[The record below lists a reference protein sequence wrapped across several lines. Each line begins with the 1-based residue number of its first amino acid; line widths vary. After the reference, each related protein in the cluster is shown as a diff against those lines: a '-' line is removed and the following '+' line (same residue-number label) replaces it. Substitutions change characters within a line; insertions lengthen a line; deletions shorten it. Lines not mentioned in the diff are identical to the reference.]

1 VENNPRVRQGR
12 QSVDRASPFKMSS
25 KGGGKKKKSEKDEVD
40 VSLAVPTLQVYK
52 LALLSIPQNT

>member
-1 VENNPRVRQGR
+1 
-12 QSVDRASPFKMSS
+12 MSS